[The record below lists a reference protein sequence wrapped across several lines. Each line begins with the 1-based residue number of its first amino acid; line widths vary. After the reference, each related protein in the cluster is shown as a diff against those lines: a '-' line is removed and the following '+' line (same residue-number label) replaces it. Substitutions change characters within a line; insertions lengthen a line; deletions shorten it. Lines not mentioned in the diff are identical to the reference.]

1 MSEGP
6 NQRGEFREDEQSD
19 LFSLKSYQSTNS
31 IPVIERVPLTK
42 EELRRRTILRVVYG
56 VAAAAT
62 VAFAVWL
69 FLHLSHLSD
78 VEEAMHAAS
87 DDGRVA
93 SIRSALDLLDDDDD
107 DGSEAMKLRLRAMLV
122 LAGEAESTAPIAAGL
137 AALPEGDPDVTRERE
152 VAEIYL
158 ALAEGNLEA
167 AMQHASQVVASGD
180 YSAEAARAR
189 AMAARAVGNV
199 DTAFDAASLAVNERP
214 DAPRHVALHA
224 ELLARRGDTEGA
236 LQSLD
241 ALGTGTPGTRIAR
254 ARIMDR
260 AGAAI
265 DAVAE
270 HAQAVLDAPDATMH
284 EKAWA
289 RLLLAAAAAAAGD
302 RVTAREHLDQ
312 AQEVAPPGDE
322 LFTLGLAEAALRIQA
337 NHLAAEVAENLPS
350 PLSVDAGRRA
360 QLNAELALSRRDLRA
375 AEAALQHAPADAA
388 RTRLARARLLQA
400 RGRVD
405 EARALYRQAAD
416 EPGYRVPATVH
427 QAAMELEQGEAAR
440 AVELAAPLLTEHPN
454 HPDVVPVAVEA
465 QLGEGHAEQAMALVT
480 PALERHPRDV
490 RLLAA
495 KAHVQMAL
503 EQWEAALGTLDTALR
518 IEDDDADLHAD
529 RGRAARRLDR
539 LEVAREAFDR
549 ALALNESHPI
559 ALVGRLELDVLDYR
573 PAEGRQILDRI
584 DEAEVDSLE
593 VERLR
598 GRLLMMEIAGQSG
611 VREMRTAL
619 DDHSRDPELT
629 MALGWLYMQAEQ
641 YSQAVRTFQRLVGT
655 EEGGV
660 EATLARAL
668 AQIRMRASNPAQ
680 ATLENLTEGLDESTL
695 PPATRAQLHA
705 VLARLALANDSR
717 PQAER
722 ELAQAL
728 ELDRR
733 NSEAH
738 LVRAEILSDRD
749 EDATESL
756 QAALTGRHPSSK
768 PLALLSIREEQ
779 VTRAICDYAD
789 RYRRA
794 APNGQFA
801 RGVWRVQRDCRQLD

>member
-1 MSEGP
+1 MSDGP
-6 NQRGEFREDEQSD
+6 NDPGAFREDERSD
-19 LFSLKSYQSTNS
+19 LFSVKSYQSTNS

-42 EELRRRTILRVVYG
+42 EEIRRRTILRVTYG
-56 VAAAAT
+56 VIAAAT

-69 FLHLSHLSD
+69 FLHLSHRAD
-78 VEEAMHAAS
+78 VKEAMHAAS

-93 SIRSALDLLDDDDD
+93 SIRSALELLDGDDDAE
-107 DGSEAMKLRLRAMLV
+107 SEAMKLRLRAMLL
-122 LAGEAESTAPIAAGL
+122 LAGEAESTDPIAAGL
-137 AALPEGDPDVTRERE
+137 AALPQDDPEVERERL
-152 VAEIYL
+152 VAEIYV
-158 ALAEGNLEA
+158 ALAAGNLDA
-167 AMQHASQVVASGD
+167 AMENASRVVASGD
-180 YSAEAARAR
+180 YAAEAARAR

-199 DTAFDAASLAVNERP
+199 DTAFEASSLAIDERP

-224 ELLARRGDTEGA
+224 ELLARRGETEGA
-236 LQSLD
+236 LQRLD
-241 ALGTGTPGTRIAR
+241 ALGAGTPGTRIAR

-270 HAQAVLDAPDATMH
+270 HAQTVLDAPDATMH

-289 RLLLAAAAAAAGD
+289 RLLLARAAAAAGD

-337 NHLAAEVAENLPS
+337 NRLAAEVAEGLPT
-350 PLSVDAGRRA
+350 PLSTDAGRRA
-360 QLNAELALSRRDLRA
+360 QLNAELALARRDLRGV
-375 AEAALQHAPADAA
+375 EAALQHAPADDA
-388 RTRLARARLLQA
+388 RTKLARARLLQA
-400 RGRVD
+400 RGRFD
-405 EARALYRQAAD
+405 EARTLYQAASE
-416 EPGYRVPATVH
+416 EPGHRVPALVH
-427 QAAMELEQGEAAR
+427 QAAMELEQGNAAR
-440 AVELAAPLLTEHPN
+440 AVELSSPLLTAHPN

-465 QLGEGHAEQAMALVT
+465 QLGEEHAEEAMALVT

-495 KAHVQMAL
+495 KAHVEMAL
-503 EQWEAALGTLDTALR
+503 EQWEEALATLDTALR

-529 RGRAARRLDR
+529 RGRAARHLER

-549 ALALNESHPI
+549 SLTLAESHPA
-559 ALVGRLELDVLDYR
+559 ALVGRLELDILDFR
-573 PAEGRQILDRI
+573 AAEGRQILDRI
-584 DEAEVDSLE
+584 DAAEISSLR

-611 VREMRTAL
+611 VREVRQAL
-619 DDHSRDPELT
+619 DDHARDAELT

-655 EEGGV
+655 EEGGT
-660 EATLARAL
+660 EAVLARAL

-695 PPATRAQLHA
+695 APATRAQLHA
-705 VLARLALANDSR
+705 VLARLALADSNR
-717 PQAER
+717 TVAER
-722 ELAQAL
+722 ELTQAL
-728 ELDRR
+728 EIDRR
-733 NSEAH
+733 NSEAY
-738 LVRAEILSDRD
+738 LVRAEMLADRE
-749 EDATESL
+749 EDATEAL
-756 QAALTGRHPSSK
+756 QTALVGRHPSSR

-779 VTRAICDYAD
+779 VTRPICDYAQ

-794 APNGQFA
+794 APNGQYA
-801 RGVWRVQRDCRQLD
+801 RGVWRVQRDCRSLD